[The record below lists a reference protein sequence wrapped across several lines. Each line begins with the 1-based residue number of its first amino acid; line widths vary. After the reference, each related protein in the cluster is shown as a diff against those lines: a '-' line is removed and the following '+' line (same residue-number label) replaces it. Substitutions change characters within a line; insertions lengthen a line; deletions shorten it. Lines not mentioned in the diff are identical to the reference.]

1 MHFVLQPTPCNGTL
15 KEVVKMAKYQITCWN
30 WNLVPSSKK
39 ISGREKFCAKK
50 RKQKR
55 RASQP
60 LLMETV
66 QRRWG
71 LNDWIDEFQSTI
83 DWILKETKQMSWYC
97 RWQPEIR
104 LILTSWGEGSL
115 STIIYWVLAPCQVRF
130 LAGNFEPSTV
140 CHVKLQGCFPG
151 LVWGNFMEYQYG
163 FIKSGCSPITLGQR

>member
-1 MHFVLQPTPCNGTL
+1 MPRN
-15 KEVVKMAKYQITCWN
+15 
-30 WNLVPSSKK
+30 
-39 ISGREKFCAKK
+39 
-50 RKQKR
+50 
-55 RASQP
+55 P

-104 LILTSWGEGSL
+104 LILTSWSEGSL
-115 STIIYWVLAPCQVRF
+115 STIIYWVLAPCQVAF
-130 LAGNFEPSTV
+130 LAGNSEPSTV

-151 LVWGNFMEYQYG
+151 LVWGSFYGISVWFYQIRMLTHHSWTKVSGWLRLWRIPSFGIYG
-163 FIKSGCSPITLGQR
+163 PSLEKQRNRRRSRPPWNTWKR